1 MPGLPI
7 ASADRLDRIIL
18 SLLAYTKRPLRLREL
33 REAVA
38 ILRSAADED
47 ISTSKYVSLTKIR
60 EECSRLVRFIQEENS
75 EDGTLEFNH
84 SAVFK
89 FLREDLETEDVK
101 PEERVV
107 SRDLICDCCV
117 KYLSQPRY
125 SRLRKKKNHYEFT
138 TWRGESTLEHQLL
151 LYVAKYWY
159 RHCDD
164 KVSSPDFQDR
174 LRQFLLSPN
183 FQTLIQVQSL
193 SIIGHFL
200 LRFDQ
205 ITGQP
210 KSMKKILPDCAG
222 HLDSNASRIV
232 PQFNDFLYEWSE
244 LLQHGL
250 TAEFN
255 GEVDRCFWRALG
267 PPHFLH
273 NKKERYHSFHFMS
286 PNTITEIA
294 ESTNDLCF
302 FHALSPPKH
311 ELVHCKVQSS
321 RYDLLL
327 EHMNIFD
334 TDRSQ

>member
-1 MPGLPI
+1 MT
-7 ASADRLDRIIL
+7 
-18 SLLAYTKRPLRLREL
+18 YTKRPLRLLEL

-47 ISTSKYVSLTKIR
+47 LSTSKFVSLTTIR
-60 EECSRLVRFIQEENS
+60 KECSRLVRFVQDEDN
-75 EDGTLEFNH
+75 EDGTLELNH

-89 FLREDLETEDVK
+89 FLREDEETEDVK

-125 SRLRKKKNHYEFT
+125 SRLLKKESHYDFT
-138 TWRGESTLEHQLL
+138 TWLGESTSKHHLL
-151 LYVAKYWY
+151 LYAAKYWY
-159 RHCDD
+159 RHCDE
-164 KVSSPDFQDR
+164 KVSSPGSQDR

-210 KSMKKILPDCAG
+210 ISMKKILPGCAG
-222 HLDSNASRIV
+222 HLDSNTSRIV

-244 LLQHGL
+244 LLQLGL
-250 TAEFN
+250 TSEFN
-255 GEVDRCFWRALG
+255 GDIDRCFFRALG
-267 PPHFLH
+267 PPHFLQ
-273 NKKERYHSFHFMS
+273 NKEERYNSFHFMS
-286 PNTITEIA
+286 PDTVSEIA
-294 ESTNDLCF
+294 ESTKETCF
-302 FHALSPPKH
+302 FHALSPRDH
-311 ELVHCKVQSS
+311 ELVLCKVQSS

-327 EHMNIFD
+327 ENV
-334 TDRSQ
+334 TLSSTNQSQ